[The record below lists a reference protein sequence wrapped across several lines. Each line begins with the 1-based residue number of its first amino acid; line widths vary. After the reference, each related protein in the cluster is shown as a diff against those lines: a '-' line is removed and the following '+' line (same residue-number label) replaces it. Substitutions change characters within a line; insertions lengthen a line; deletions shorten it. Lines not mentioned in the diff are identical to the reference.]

1 MTTTTRTPAA
11 VHPNTETLR
20 TVYAD
25 LNRIENYI
33 SDDVLLHRANRTV
46 EDPHPLVGKDAVMAH
61 EHALLDAAGGTLVM
75 DVQHIVAN
83 DHFGAVLGVLRIRHP
98 REAATPFCG
107 LWRFENGRIVEHWE
121 NAYDAPALAA
131 ALTPP
136 NNT

>member
-1 MTTTTRTPAA
+1 MTTIEMSAPI
-11 VHPNTETLR
+11 HPNTAILQ

-25 LNRIENYI
+25 LSRLGDYA
-33 SDDVLLHRANRTV
+33 SDDVVLHRANRTV
-46 EDPHPLVGKDAVMAH
+46 EDSQPLVGKDAVMAH

-98 REAATPFCG
+98 REAAMPFCG
-107 LWRFENGRIVEHWE
+107 LWRFKDGCIVEHWE

-131 ALTPP
+131 ALIPSD
-136 NNT
+136 NT